1 MRRLVQVMAL
11 LVLVALGAQI
21 GFCAFD
27 DCGNGDACGGTSQG
41 SNHCH
46 NCICI
51 GASAQKIPAV
61 APAIHMSSLV
71 SAPEHALP
79 EAEPKRLF
87 LPPRA

>member
-1 MRRLVQVMAL
+1 MRRLVQVVAL

-27 DCGNGDACGGTSQG
+27 DCGSGDLCGGTSQS

-46 NCICI
+46 NCICV
-51 GASAQKIPAV
+51 GAAAQNIPTLV
-61 APAIHMSSLV
+61 PSMHMSLLV
-71 SAPEHALP
+71 SAPDHAVR
-79 EAEPKRLF
+79 EAEPHQLY